1 MSQKTRITPRTRA
14 IDNESLV
21 LDMIEWIARQPRS
34 YADVMDAWRTSCPRL
49 TVWEDAVHHG
59 LVSRVY
65 QEGAGAMVHV
75 TPVGAELLRL
85 RRRDARRDGAGN
97 PPERTG

>member
-1 MSQKTRITPRTRA
+1 MSQETRITAQARA

-49 TVWEDAVHHG
+49 AVWEAAVELQLVARVYRKGEGATVHVTSAGHDL
-59 LVSRVY
+59 LVSR
-65 QEGAGAMVHV
+65 GRSCGSA
-75 TPVGAELLRL
+75 
-85 RRRDARRDGAGN
+85 
-97 PPERTG
+97 